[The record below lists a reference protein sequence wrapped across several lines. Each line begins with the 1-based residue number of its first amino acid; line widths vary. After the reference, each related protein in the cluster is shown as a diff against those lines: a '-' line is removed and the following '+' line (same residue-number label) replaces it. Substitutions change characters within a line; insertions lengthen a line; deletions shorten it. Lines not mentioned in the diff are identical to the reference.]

1 LENNKNNRGGLVAFE
16 PTLGE
21 WKNLIQ
27 EISSDD
33 LYFKL
38 APGEW
43 SLGQLFMH
51 VIEESNYFLDQ
62 ALSCLENDMYT
73 DKSMTAEAE
82 EMFAQNA
89 FPDIRI
95 KGDPANAS
103 KVEQPDHVHQ
113 IDLYWDRLAEK
124 VSLVKEALAT
134 KKNLGKSQHP
144 GLGFF
149 SASEWFQFTEMH
161 MRHHL
166 RQKDRIITGLSNQKD
181 SK

>member
-1 LENNKNNRGGLVAFE
+1 MENNKNNRGGLVAFE

-134 KKNLGKSQHP
+134 KKILERASIP
-144 GLGFF
+144 GWVF
-149 SASEWFQFTEMH
+149 SVLQSGSS
-161 MRHHL
+161 L
-166 RQKDRIITGLSNQKD
+166 LKCI
-181 SK
+181 

>member
-1 LENNKNNRGGLVAFE
+1 MENHKNHIKVNVAFE
-16 PTLGE
+16 TTLGE

-27 EISSDD
+27 EISSED

-38 APGEW
+38 APEEW

-62 ALSCLENDMYT
+62 ALSCLHNDLN
-73 DKSMTAEAE
+73 SAERMTPEAE
-82 EMFAQNA
+82 KMFAQNA

-95 KGDPANAS
+95 KGDPVNAS
-103 KVEQPDHVHQ
+103 KVVQPYHVHQ
-113 IDLYWDRLAEK
+113 IDLYWDRLTDK
-124 VSLVKEALAT
+124 VAKVKDALAT
-134 KKNLGKSQHP
+134 NENPGKSQHP

-149 SASEWFQFTEMH
+149 SASEWYQFAEMH

-166 RQKDRIITGLSNQKD
+166 RQKGRIMKGLSTQGGAN
-181 SK
+181 